1 MYLAELRFTLI
12 ADTEFSLAEQAIRRY
27 LEALIFNGQMLG
39 REFPTA
45 FTGEA
50 FCSRLV
56 LPTADALSGQHASAR
71 VKAAEQQLAAAGL
84 GYPQCQLLG
93 QDLMSQQTVTELPAE
108 LVLFTTYA
116 DTCSPLRCADTLQPV
131 PLFWLKAAAADYEA
145 LIRWQL
151 QFQALDEIQLQQDRV
166 LHKTAEN
173 SLQQYQSKLNRQ
185 GRKLATQ
192 LARQNQRPIWYALY
206 SGSSAD
212 CQAEADKCCPGCG
225 GNWRLAAPQA
235 GVFDFRC
242 DNCQLLSNIAWE
254 CQSNSGE

>member
-1 MYLAELRFTLI
+1 MYLAELHFTLI
-12 ADTEFSLAEQAIRRY
+12 ADTHFSSAERAIRRY

-56 LPTADALSGQHASAR
+56 LPTPDALSGQYASAR
-71 VKAAEQQLAAAGL
+71 VKHAEQQLAEAGL
-84 GYPQCQLLG
+84 GYPQCQVLG
-93 QDLMSQQTVTELPAE
+93 QDLMSQQTTAQLPAE

-116 DTCSPLRCADTLQPV
+116 DTCSPLRCAETLQPV
-131 PLFWLKAAAADYEA
+131 PLFWLRAPKQDYED

-151 QFQALDEIQLQQDRV
+151 QFQALDEIQLQQTRV
-166 LHKTAEN
+166 LQKTAEN

-185 GRKLATQ
+185 GRKLASA
-192 LARQNQRPIWYALY
+192 LAKANNQPVFYALY
-206 SGSSAD
+206 SGSSNNCA
-212 CQAEADKCCPGCG
+212 AEAAKCCPGCG
-225 GNWRLAAPQA
+225 SAWRLAKPQA

-242 DNCQLLSNIAWE
+242 NNCKLLSNIAWE
-254 CQSNSGE
+254 CQSNNGE

>member
-12 ADTEFSLAEQAIRRY
+12 ADTEFSAAEQAIRHY

-45 FTGEA
+45 FTGDA

-56 LPTADALSGQHASAR
+56 LPTPDALSGQYASAK
-71 VKAAEQQLAAAGL
+71 VKTAEQQLAAAGL

-93 QDLMSQQTVTELPAE
+93 QDLMSQQTVMELPTE

-116 DTCSPLRCADTLQPV
+116 DTCSPLRCANTLQPV
-131 PLFWLKAAAADYEA
+131 PLFWLKTAAVDYEA

-166 LHKTAEN
+166 LLKTAEN
-173 SLQQYQSKLNRQ
+173 SLQQFQSKLNRQ
-185 GRKLATQ
+185 GRKLVAT
-192 LARQNQRPIWYALY
+192 LAKANNRPVFYALY
-206 SGSSAD
+206 SGSSDD
-212 CQAEADKCCPGCG
+212 CAAEAAKCCPGCG
-225 GNWRLAAPQA
+225 SHWRLTAPQA
-235 GVFDFRC
+235 GIFDFRC